1 MRKLIRYADNYLQVF
16 EHGFTAAKLPKTLAE
31 DSNSLFMGFPEC
43 GSSYFLLMQLDKEF
57 KPCPKLI
64 EVQSESSGKAE
75 QFGDIS
81 KVVRVKNLDIGRMH
95 MCEDELNLSLLDRRK
110 IPDDANANETSAHG
124 ILSNSGPDGS
134 LLRTNLPI
142 SFSSIVDE
150 VFELEKGTNGQSSSS
165 TSVLTSATN
174 YGLGAMNI
182 HTIKSSMTSPNW
194 EGGQTL
200 PNPLSNFKSSMH
212 SVSTN
217 SLSSN
222 LVKSQAVKKLTGS
235 KSDQDLAAL
244 RSPQS
249 GSFGSYGIMDDQ
261 LTISGLQAAR
271 PLPPAQR
278 SGPLVPVMSAKSNDI
293 KSFPSDAVSG
303 GYAVS
308 GSSTWVASL
317 TGKEPSLLFHI
328 DFVSYCITLLF
339 ILITLSTLTS
349 SPLLSF
355 LIGFCCL

>member
-1 MRKLIRYADNYLQVF
+1 MRNLIRYADNYLQVF

-43 GSSYFLLMQLDKEF
+43 GSSYFLLMQLDREF

-81 KVVRVKNLDIGRMH
+81 KVVRVKNLDISRMH

-110 IPDDANANETSAHG
+110 ILSIPDDVNANETSAHG
-124 ILSNSGPDGS
+124 IPSNSGPDGS
-134 LLRTNLPI
+134 LLRSNMPI

-165 TSVLTSATN
+165 TSVLTSSTN
-174 YGLGAMNI
+174 FSLGAMGI
-182 HTIKSSMTSPNW
+182 HSIKSSMTSPNW

-200 PNPLSNFKSSMH
+200 QNPLSNFKSSMQ

-217 SLSSN
+217 SLSTN

-278 SGPLVPVMSAKSNDI
+278 SGPSLVPVMSAKSNDSR
-293 KSFPSDAVSG
+293 SFPAEAVSG
-303 GYAVS
+303 SYAVS
-308 GSSTWVASL
+308 GSSTWVASP
-317 TGKEPSLLFHI
+317 TGKEPSFI
-328 DFVSYCITLLF
+328 ISY
-339 ILITLSTLTS
+339 
-349 SPLLSF
+349 
-355 LIGFCCL
+355 